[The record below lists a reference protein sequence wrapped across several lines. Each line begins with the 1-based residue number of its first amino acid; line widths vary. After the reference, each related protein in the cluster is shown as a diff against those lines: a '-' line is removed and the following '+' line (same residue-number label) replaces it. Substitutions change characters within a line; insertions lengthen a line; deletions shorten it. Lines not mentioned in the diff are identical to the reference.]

1 METSAKDG
9 NNVNK
14 LFCEIGKTLY
24 KAQELKNDIFC
35 RFNFPFILLYS
46 FISCFLVKVK
56 IVSFDLYSSFSIC
69 FSFFFISV
77 NLFLIFINSKF
88 LLFIIVSINFKR

>member
-24 KAQELKNDIFC
+24 KDHEFKN
-35 RFNFPFILLYS
+35 N
-46 FISCFLVKVK
+46 
-56 IVSFDLYSSFSIC
+56 
-69 FSFFFISV
+69 
-77 NLFLIFINSKF
+77 INK
-88 LLFIIVSINFKR
+88 VSIILQFDDLCIIFSLNLQDVNPEILIKLKI

>member
-24 KAQELKNDIFC
+24 KDHEFKNNI
-35 RFNFPFILLYS
+35 NKVSLIL
-46 FISCFLVKVK
+46 
-56 IVSFDLYSSFSIC
+56 
-69 FSFFFISV
+69 
-77 NLFLIFINSKF
+77 
-88 LLFIIVSINFKR
+88 

>member
-24 KAQELKNDIFC
+24 KDQELKN
-35 RFNFPFILLYS
+35 N
-46 FISCFLVKVK
+46 
-56 IVSFDLYSSFSIC
+56 
-69 FSFFFISV
+69 
-77 NLFLIFINSKF
+77 INK
-88 LLFIIVSINFKR
+88 VSIILQFDDLCKIFSLNLQDVNPEILKNVKLKILNTKNKKSKKCC

>member
-24 KAQELKNDIFC
+24 KAQELKN
-35 RFNFPFILLYS
+35 N
-46 FISCFLVKVK
+46 
-56 IVSFDLYSSFSIC
+56 
-69 FSFFFISV
+69 
-77 NLFLIFINSKF
+77 INK
-88 LLFIIVSINFKR
+88 VSIILQFDDLCIIFSLNLQDVNPEILKNVKLKIQNTKNKKSKKCC